1 MAVLGKIRERSL
13 LLIGIIGF
21 ALFAFIAEEL
31 FRSCESTRNEASQRA
46 GEVLGES
53 LDVQT
58 FNTMVDEYTSAMKVM
73 QQRDDF
79 SADELSQIR
88 DMVWQQYVTNK
99 VLGAECE
106 KLGLMVTDKE
116 MQAVLAEGT
125 NPMLLQTPFVNQ
137 QTGKFDVTQ
146 LKDFKKNYAT
156 LRSTNPQAA
165 EQMKAI
171 NDYWQFI
178 EKNLRQQLLAQKY
191 QTLLA
196 GCMLSNGISEDAM
209 YKAEN
214 EESTIQ
220 LASFAYS
227 SIKDDDKSVAVS
239 DADLKAKYEEI
250 KGIFINPSETRRISY
265 VDYQIVP
272 SSSDMTALK
281 KSFDGYKAQLDS
293 ANGKYADIVRK
304 AGSLLTYNGLPKL
317 KEAYPADIAAL
328 IDSTAVGA
336 TAAVK
341 ENKADNTMNVIKVIN
356 KVSRPDSI
364 EYRMIQ
370 LADADAAKLAT
381 KADSVSNALKGGAD
395 FEVIAKNYGQ
405 TGTKNWLTTAQYQNA
420 PSMDEE
426 TEKYLNAII
435 EGAVNEIQTVKLTN
449 GTLVLQVTDK
459 KAVKDMYDVAVIKKA
474 IEFSKETSTNAY
486 NKFSAYVANAQNLEG
501 LKKAAKA
508 QGYEVK
514 TADVTKQDHK
524 VAGINST
531 SDLLKWIFNAD
542 TKIGDMYT
550 EHLEC
555 GDNGDHLMVA
565 VLDQINEEGYL
576 TLENEQVK
584 DYVKNLAL
592 NDKKAEVLMAKA
604 SKCNSVEAAK
614 AQGAKVSEVKQI
626 TFASSAFIPEL
637 GAQEPAISGAA
648 SALAKGQVSK
658 AIKGNKGVYILKVTD
673 KKNLNAKKD
682 KKALAQKV
690 QQKALM
696 AAQQYMN
703 DLVYNAKVKDNRY
716 IFF

>member
-46 GEVLGES
+46 GEVLGQT

-79 SADELSQIR
+79 NADELSQIR
-88 DMVWQQYVTNK
+88 DMVWNQYVTSK
-99 VLGAECE
+99 VLAAECE

-116 MQAVLAEGT
+116 MQAVLTEGT
-125 NPMLLQTPFVNQ
+125 NQMLLQTPFVNQ

-146 LKDFKKNYAT
+146 LKDFLKNYST
-156 LRSTNPQAA
+156 LRTANQQAA
-165 EQMKAI
+165 EQMKPI
-171 NDYWQFI
+171 HDYWQFI
-178 EKNLRQQLLAQKY
+178 EKNLRQQLLVQKY

-196 GCMLSNGISEDAM
+196 GCMLSNTYAEEAL

-214 EESTIQ
+214 EESSVQ

-227 SIKDDDKSVAVS
+227 SIKDDDKSVAVT
-239 DADLKAKYEEI
+239 DADLKAKYEEV
-250 KGIFINPSETRRISY
+250 KGIFINPAESRSISY

-272 SSSDMTALK
+272 SSSDLTALK
-281 KSFDGYKAQLDS
+281 KDFDGYKAQLDS
-293 ANGKYADIVRK
+293 ADSKYADIVRK
-304 AGSLLTYNGLPKL
+304 SGSLLTYTGIPKL

-336 TAAVK
+336 TTAVK
-341 ENKADNTMNVIKVIN
+341 ENKADNTMNVIKVIG
-356 KVSRPDSI
+356 KVARPDSV
-364 EYRMIQ
+364 EFRVIQ
-370 LADADAAKLAT
+370 LQDADEKKLAA
-381 KADSVSNALKGGAD
+381 KADSVSNALKGGAE
-395 FEVIAKNYGQ
+395 FEVVAKNYGQ
-405 TGTKNWLTTAQYQNA
+405 TGDKNWMTSAQYQNA
-420 PSMDEE
+420 PSLDEE
-426 TEKYLNAII
+426 TQKYLNAII
-435 EGAVNEIQTVKLTN
+435 EGTVNEIQVVKLAG

-459 KAVKDMYDVAVIKKA
+459 KAVKDMYDVAVIKKS

-486 NKFSAYVANAQNLEG
+486 NKFAAYVANAQNLEG

-531 SDLLKWIFNAD
+531 SDLLKWIFNSD

-565 VLDQINEEGYL
+565 VLDKINEEGYL
-576 TLENEQVK
+576 TLDNDQVK
-584 DYVKNLAL
+584 DFVKNLAL
-592 NDKKAEVLMAKA
+592 NDKKAAVLMAKA
-604 SKCNSVEAAK
+604 EKCKTVEAAK

-626 TFASSAFIPEL
+626 TFASPAFIPDL
-637 GAQEPAISGAA
+637 GAQEPAISGVA

-658 AIKGNKGVYILKVTD
+658 PVKGNKGVYIVKVTD
-673 KKNLNAKKD
+673 KKNLGGKKD
-682 KKALAQKV
+682 KKELAQKV

-703 DLVYNAKVKDNRY
+703 DLVLKAKVKDNRY